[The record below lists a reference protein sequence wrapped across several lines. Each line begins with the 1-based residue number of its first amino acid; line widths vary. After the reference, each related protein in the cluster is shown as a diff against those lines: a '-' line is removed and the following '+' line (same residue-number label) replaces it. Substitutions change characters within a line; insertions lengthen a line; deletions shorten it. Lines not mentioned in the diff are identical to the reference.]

1 MKKCIYH
8 LARLDSLS
16 LDVQRF
22 DIVLC
27 FSDDDTLDTSDTSD
41 RTSVVVLSVFP
52 INGNHGQ
59 SINKKCN
66 SINNKM

>member
-1 MKKCIYH
+1 MQKCIYH
-8 LARLDSLS
+8 LARLDSLY

-27 FSDDDTLDTSDTSD
+27 FSDDDTSDTSD

-52 INGNHGQ
+52 LNGNHGQ
-59 SINKKCN
+59 SINKN
-66 SINNKM
+66 ATQ